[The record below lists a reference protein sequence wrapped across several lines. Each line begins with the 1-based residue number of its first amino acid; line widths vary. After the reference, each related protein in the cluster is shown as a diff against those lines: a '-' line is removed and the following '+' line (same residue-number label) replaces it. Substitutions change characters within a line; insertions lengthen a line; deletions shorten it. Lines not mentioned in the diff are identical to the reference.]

1 MVVLK
6 LYELS
11 VNQESI
17 SFQTKSELINL
28 WLSTT
33 RFYLQNNGFEVTGI
47 KLLNKTR
54 VNCYYSNNLSSQD
67 GGENYVLNFLQ
78 QEGLR
83 STQKYTGKKCCK
95 LEYRGKVKHE
105 LRVMSS
111 DIQVTSSNPRVRSSN
126 PRITSSNPRVTSS
139 DPRVTSSVPRVRRL
153 KARVARLKARVGR
166 LKARVRRLKSQAEAI
181 KTPD

>member
-47 KLLNKTR
+47 KLLNKDTR
-54 VNCYYSNNLSSQD
+54 QL
-67 GGENYVLNFLQ
+67 LLLQ
-78 QEGLR
+78 QF
-83 STQKYTGKKCCK
+83 K
-95 LEYRGKVKHE
+95 LTRW
-105 LRVMSS
+105 R
-111 DIQVTSSNPRVRSSN
+111 
-126 PRITSSNPRVTSS
+126 
-139 DPRVTSSVPRVRRL
+139 
-153 KARVARLKARVGR
+153 
-166 LKARVRRLKSQAEAI
+166 
-181 KTPD
+181 